1 MTAGNSDAGPPTFSL
16 EDLMEYRH
24 TQPFE
29 GTQDLSNNR
38 VNVFYVNIQYRV
50 TRKVTGWDKE
60 PFGQFCRTEKS
71 ALAHWCKGALGGGV
85 PINQKMYQGRK
96 HENRDCT

>member
-29 GTQDLSNNR
+29 GPLDLSNNR
-38 VNVFYVNIQYRV
+38 VNVFYVNTQYRV

-60 PFGQFCRTEKS
+60 PFGQF
-71 ALAHWCKGALGGGV
+71 
-85 PINQKMYQGRK
+85 GRK
-96 HENRDCT
+96 NLPLHTGAKVHLEVVFQ